1 MGIIQEKR
9 DANKPAVEQTGY
21 GVTRVNVSESI
32 PADNDEKREEVVADV
47 NDEAAAVV
55 DEQTA
60 TSSSAAVEEAEM
72 NAEEPAPIPV
82 PKKGRPKKKSR
93 R

>member
-21 GVTRVNVSESI
+21 GVTRVNVSEGN
-32 PADNDEKREEVVADV
+32 PADKEEKREEVVA
-47 NDEAAAVV
+47 EAAAVV
-55 DEQTA
+55 EEQTV
-60 TSSSAAVEEAEM
+60 TSSSAAAEETEVK
-72 NAEEPAPIPV
+72 AEEPAPIPV
-82 PKKGRPKKKSR
+82 PKKGRPKKKAR